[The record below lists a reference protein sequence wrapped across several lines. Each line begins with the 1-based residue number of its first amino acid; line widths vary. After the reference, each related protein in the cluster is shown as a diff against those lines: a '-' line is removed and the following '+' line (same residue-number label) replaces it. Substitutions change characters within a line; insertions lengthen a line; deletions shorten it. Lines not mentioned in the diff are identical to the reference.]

1 VGVFQR
7 LCHRVVL
14 GNLHQVLCFR
24 AIAGANEAAR
34 GRYGRQLYELA
45 SRDLAQGNLLPS
57 GATAD
62 FANFTA
68 AAILPE
74 VPERQQN
81 GRGFCQDLEIL
92 HWRTFF
98 QGECEGNHSTLP
110 ELFHVG
116 RASHNFTVCKRSAEL
131 PPAGRC

>member
-1 VGVFQR
+1 MNWR
-7 LCHRVVL
+7 L
-14 GNLHQVLCFR
+14 
-24 AIAGANEAAR
+24 AI
-34 GRYGRQLYELA
+34 
-45 SRDLAQGNLLPS
+45 LLKGISFHP
-57 GATAD
+57 ALTAD
-62 FANFTA
+62 FVNVTA

-81 GRGFCQDLEIL
+81 GRGFYRDPEIL

-98 QGECEGNHSTLP
+98 PGECEGNHSTLP

-116 RASHNFTVCKRSAEL
+116 RASHNFTVCKRSVEL